1 MLINLIETV
10 TNLKQMK
17 APIVKVVSFLIF
29 FVISKTYGQ
38 VDSNIHTFLNEKGEL
53 MTEIVTNPS
62 QNAKGVLYKGS
73 PFFQDEFQ
81 LGEIK
86 IAGGKVFQF
95 PLLYNLNDGVLIAK
109 IEGEN
114 HIFSRAD
121 STSFTLGEHR
131 FVSVNKRFYEVL
143 YDGKVKLLLLHHCHI
158 KPIDKIDAKF
168 NSYIGEFIKEK
179 SYYFLLSNGK
189 IKTFN
194 PNKLLSVYVALQD
207 EGLDLYVDGDA
218 LKAENIAYVKRF
230 LAQNFPN
237 KTVSTN

>member
-1 MLINLIETV
+1 
-10 TNLKQMK
+10 MK
-17 APIVKVVSFLIF
+17 VRIVKVLLLLVF
-29 FVISKTYGQ
+29 FIISKTYSQ
-38 VDSNIHTFLNEKGEL
+38 VDANIHTFLNEKGER
-53 MTEIVTNPS
+53 MTEITNYLS
-62 QNAKGVLYKGS
+62 QSGIRVLYKGS

-86 IAGGKVFQF
+86 IAGGRVFQF

-114 HIFSRAD
+114 HTFSRAD
-121 STSFTLGEHR
+121 STNFTLGEHR

-194 PNKLLSVYVALQD
+194 PNKLMSVYVALQD

-230 LAQNFPN
+230 LAQNFPK